1 MRKYNV
7 IDLFSGAGGLSQGF
21 KQADFNI
28 LMGVDFDDPA
38 LKTYKH
44 NL

>member
-7 IDLFSGAGGLSQGF
+7 VDLFSGAGGLSQGF
-21 KQADFNI
+21 KQAGFNI

-38 LKTYKH
+38 LKT
-44 NL
+44 